1 MPWSAP
7 GLGRLPMQKHYLTFL
22 EALQTACDFD
32 PRLKLTLQQI
42 KEKRQ
47 KQANDMAIGR
57 VALDLT
63 QCPGVDRLL
72 RLYHPELYQDD
83 AELRAQAMV
92 KFIRHPDSEPFRV
105 NAKI

>member
-1 MPWSAP
+1 
-7 GLGRLPMQKHYLTFL
+7 MQKHYLTFL
-22 EALQTACDFD
+22 EALQTLCDFD
-32 PRLKLTLQQI
+32 PRLKLTLAKI
-42 KEKRQ
+42 KHRRQ
-47 KQANDMAIGR
+47 KQAKDITIGR

-72 RLYHPELYQDD
+72 QLYHPELYQDD
-83 AELRAQAMV
+83 PELRAQAMV